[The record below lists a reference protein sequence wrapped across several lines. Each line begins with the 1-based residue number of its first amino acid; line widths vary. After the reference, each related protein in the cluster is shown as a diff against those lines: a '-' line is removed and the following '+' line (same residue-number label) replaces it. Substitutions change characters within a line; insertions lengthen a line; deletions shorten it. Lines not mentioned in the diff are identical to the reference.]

1 MKTRTATTMALLLL
15 TLTGC
20 TGTAEDAGHERTA
33 PAATESAAPL
43 TAETAEATPADD
55 IEAEF
60 IDRFHDFRAQNTLP
74 SQIPDATDE
83 QLISAGYDGCAR
95 LEAGEVGEDISLID
109 GETRSE
115 AGLYVD
121 SGAILSAASVTLC
134 AD

>member
-1 MKTRTATTMALLLL
+1 MKTRIAALALLAAL

-20 TGTAEDAGHERTA
+20 AAGTESAGDESTA
-33 PAATESAAPL
+33 PVATESAAPL
-43 TAETAEATPADD
+43 AAETAEVSPSDD
-55 IEAEF
+55 IEAQF
-60 IDRFHDFRAQNTLP
+60 IERFHAFRAQNTLP

-83 QLISAGYDGCAR
+83 QLIAAGYDGCDR

-115 AGLYVD
+115 AGLFVD